1 MAVAKMINGRR
12 YLLRGKHR
20 KRELAEQT
28 ANKVRKHG
36 RSVLILERSGMY
48 YVWATSMFERVK

>member
-1 MAVAKMINGRR
+1 MALVKVIDGRR

-28 ANKVRKHG
+28 ANKSRKGG
-36 RSVLILERSGMY
+36 RSVRVIEKDGMF
-48 YVWATSMFERVK
+48 YVWATSMFEGVR